1 MRPLFGPDVRG
12 DPEFIRNILFAADLS
27 LLLYFV
33 LLVLVGLWAL
43 GGALPK
49 DVRARYPKNVVYRSQ
64 LPFTEQWRTS
74 VAAEDLPAFVTAR
87 RRGHVFALVQLLN
100 THLIAAFFY
109 LHAIVD
115 TWRCHTNAFFR

>member
-1 MRPLFGPDVRG
+1 MRPILSPYVPS

-33 LLVLVGLWAL
+33 LAILVALWAL

-49 DVRARYPKNVVYRSQ
+49 SVRARYPKNVVFRSQ

-87 RRGHVFALVQLLN
+87 TRRHVLALVFLLD
-100 THLIAAFFY
+100 THLVAASFY
-109 LHAIVD
+109 LREVIDV
-115 TWRCHTNAFFR
+115 WRCHTMWFLR